1 MRLLSADC
9 CLAGAGN
16 SSEFEVFG
24 CKLFSFG
31 LFRRSRSP
39 LCLLCH
45 LFHRRSAPLPFLQD
59 APLVPLPERQ
69 IFSHRLPVFCTD
81 YLCFAPTTCVLHR
94 LPVFCTDYLCFAST
108 TCVLHHGTPA
118 QQVIPPG
125 TKTAHA
131 SFAITEFYLRI
142 NSIEG
147 TGKGDGLSY
156 MIEPTDP
163 CHGALDPHSKARMRN
178 GAVPAQVE
186 VPLESLER

>member
-1 MRLLSADC
+1 MQQRETHQSSKCSVVISLSSD
-9 CLAGAGN
+9 
-16 SSEFEVFG
+16 
-24 CKLFSFG
+24 LFAAHDLRCVYFAISFIG
-31 LFRRSRSP
+31 DPRHYRSFKMRRSYH
-39 LCLLCH
+39 C
-45 LFHRRSAPLPFLQD
+45 RRD
-59 APLVPLPERQ
+59 RY
-69 IFSHRLPVFCTD
+69 FCID
-81 YLCFAPTTCVLHR
+81 YLCFAP
-94 LPVFCTDYLCFAST
+94 T